1 MLYRAAGSPEVKSTT
16 LKFADASEVAKD
28 FATAVA
34 WGVEN
39 RVIAGYGDNT
49 FRPNQSISRA
59 QMATFMYRY
68 MKNVI
73 GYNFGEVKPCG
84 FADTNQI
91 AAPYVD
97 AVNAIVSAGVM
108 NGMNAAAFAPNNTA
122 NRGMAATVMLR
133 VYELAA

>member
-1 MLYRAAGSPEVKSTT
+1 MAPYV
-16 LKFADASEVAKD
+16 
-28 FATAVA
+28 TAVA

-39 RVIAGYGDNT
+39 KVISGYGDNS
-49 FRPNQSISRA
+49 FRPNQNISRA
-59 QMATFMYRY
+59 QMATFMYKY
-68 MKNVI
+68 MKNVV
-73 GYNFGEVKPCG
+73 GYDFGEAEPCG
-84 FADTNQI
+84 FDDYAEI

-108 NGMNAAAFAPNNTA
+108 NGMNATTFAPNGTA

>member
-1 MLYRAAGSPEVKSTT
+1 
-16 LKFADASEVAKD
+16 
-28 FATAVA
+28 
-34 WGVEN
+34 
-39 RVIAGYGDNT
+39 
-49 FRPNQSISRA
+49 
-59 QMATFMYRY
+59 MATFMYRY

-108 NGMNAAAFAPNNTA
+108 NGMNATTFAPNNTA